1 MQYNPD
7 LLLSTQKAFLDG
19 FVKIGAKYRN
29 TVLLTANQ
37 ATSSGTQPF
46 LRAFPERHF
55 NFGNGIENMFGAAAG
70 FTIRGKVPFVVSYAL
85 SATGKSW
92 DNIRNLI
99 CVPNITVIIIGTH
112 AGLLRAEEGM
122 YHQSLEDIALMRSL
136 PDMKVVCPADATET
150 KKVLETVMMD
160 YGPTYIRLVNV
171 PLPDLYD
178 SQHQFVFGRG
188 HIYKQGTDVCI
199 FSYGTALHMAL
210 EAASV
215 LDRDGISTMVVNMA
229 SIAPI
234 DKDLIEECAR
244 QIPRLVTV
252 EDHQTVGGL
261 GSAVA
266 EVLSERYPAKLLR
279 LGMEGYGESG
289 KVDDLFKKYRMD
301 GSGIAERVRVW
312 AAEKV

>member
-7 LLLSTQKAFLDG
+7 VLLSTQKAFFDG
-19 FVKIGAKYRN
+19 LVRLGAKYRN
-29 TVLLTANQ
+29 AVLLTANQ
-37 ATSSGTQPF
+37 ATSSGTQAF

-55 NFGNGIENMFGAAAG
+55 NFGNGVENMFGAATG
-70 FTIRGKVPFVVSYAL
+70 FTVRGKIPFVSSYAL
-85 SATGKSW
+85 SASGKSW

-99 CVPNITVIIIGTH
+99 CVPNINIKIIGTH

-122 YHQSLEDIALMRSL
+122 YHQALEDIALMRSL
-136 PDMKVVCPADATET
+136 PNMKVVCPADASEA
-150 KKVLETVMMD
+150 KKVLDTVMMD

-178 SQHQFVFGRG
+178 STYEFAFGRG
-188 HIYKQGTDVCI
+188 HIYKTGTDVCI

-210 EAASV
+210 EAASM
-215 LDRDGISTMVVNMA
+215 LDRDGVSTMVVNMS
-229 SIAPI
+229 SIDPI

-244 QIPRLVTV
+244 QIPKLVTV

-266 EVLSERYPAKLLR
+266 EVLCEKYPAKLLR
-279 LGMEGYGESG
+279 LGMEGFGESG
-289 KVDDLFKKYRMD
+289 KVDDLFSKYQMD
-301 GSGIAERVRVW
+301 GVGIAEQIKAW
-312 AAEKV
+312 K